1 MSKSNLN
8 YKPKTRF
15 PRLTLGMAES
25 VCFVVISVY
34 GCHGERDWTQ
44 VGVFQVV
51 SFWKINMYI
60 YIYGLHPAT
69 TWICL
74 VGDFLLSTVVNQ
86 QEKAPFGSDY
96 VLGLFPFAPFPSKSK

>member
-1 MSKSNLN
+1 VFRGYIGIWMSWGK
-8 YKPKTRF
+8 
-15 PRLTLGMAES
+15 RLDPG
-25 VCFVVISVY
+25 
-34 GCHGERDWTQ
+34 GC
-44 VGVFQVV
+44 V
-51 SFWKINMYI
+51 SGGLFLEDKYVYI